1 MVLFGIQLHDILCL
15 KEGADTMS
23 KGVLQYDV
31 GEQVELFLLI
41 KNATKEKSQKED
53 ETKEERYE
61 FDSFPEYPDWQR
73 YIFRQDDNYKE
84 IIYEISQNRK
94 IKDMVQ
100 RYPGLRILRQKPIQ
114 CIFSFLCSSNN
125 NIP

>member
-41 KNATKEKSQKED
+41 KNATKGIASNGKPFLTLIFQDKSGDIEAKLWD
-53 ETKEERYE
+53 A
-61 FDSFPEYPDWQR
+61 SN
-73 YIFRQDDNYKE
+73 DDDK
-84 IIYEISQNRK
+84 K
-94 IKDMVQ
+94 
-100 RYPGLRILRQKPIQ
+100 
-114 CIFSFLCSSNN
+114 LCSSKYC
-125 NIP
+125 